1 MFVILPFEKNWY
13 QQHDYQVT
21 YVGHPLLDEISNK
34 VKNSLFYKVNNLSA
48 EPIIGVLPGSRK
60 QEIAVK
66 LPVMLSMAKY
76 YPKFQFV
83 VACAPGIEKS
93 YYEQFVREQNVFRSC
108 IIVRNKFNYFIYLI
122 KLTIY
127 YKTAKPQL

>member
-1 MFVILPFEKNWY
+1 MFVILPFEKAWY

-83 VACAPGIEKS
+83 VACAPGIEKVITNNLS
-93 YYEQFVREQNVFRSC
+93 AS
-108 IIVRNKFNYFIYLI
+108 KMYFIYLI